1 MKQLLEGAERRE
13 VQEENRERYE
23 LEEAEIKEW
32 SMGEEVTWLELV
44 PLGVGNGVK
53 GVETLWEV
61 RWWQGEENNL
71 TGQEVERLEENAEG
85 MLEGLVEEKPVVV
98 MLEELVE
105 EKPVVVTLVVAMQ
118 AEMKLVVLNST
129 MLRLLEVVVESLES
143 FQ

>member
-13 VQEENRERYE
+13 VQEENRGQYE
-23 LEEAEIKEW
+23 LEEGEIKGW
-32 SMGEEVTWLELV
+32 SMGEEVKWFELV

-61 RWWQGEENNL
+61 RWWQGEEKNL
-71 TGQEVERLEENAEG
+71 TGQEVERLEEKGEG
-85 MLEGLVEEKPVVV
+85 MLEGQVEEKPVGV

-129 MLRLLEVVVESLES
+129 MLQLLEVVAESLEY